1 VRSVNGERRA
11 GDADSDAEQ
20 ANDRTE
26 RAGRRAASDADSEGS
41 ALLRAQ
47 QMWLLR
53 AVTAPDAE
61 PLADGPP
68 PALDAARVLTPGPRL
83 TAAERLAI
91 YRDGY
96 RGRLVECL
104 ADDYAAVQFFLGE
117 AAFEALAHDYIEQHP
132 SRSPNLNAF
141 GRSMASFLG
150 ARAGEAGPFAADLAR
165 LEWAIVE
172 AIHAAP
178 SPPLAL
184 DRFEHMS
191 PEQWSVARLVP
202 AASVRVLRLA
212 HPANAYYQAFRTEGH
227 PSPPPPAPTATLVHR
242 RGWVVWRTD
251 LEPAM
256 ARLLEAIV
264 GGAPLGEALA
274 ASIADEDEGTQAHVT
289 HSFQD
294 WVGGGVFTAVELPDS

>member
-1 VRSVNGERRA
+1 MRSVNGDAGDGAGVRA
-11 GDADSDAEQ
+11 GDA
-20 ANDRTE
+20 
-26 RAGRRAASDADSEGS
+26 AASDS
-41 ALLRAQ
+41 AGLRAGAAGDGARLRAQ
-47 QMWLLR
+47 QMWLMQ
-53 AVTAPDAE
+53 AVTAPHAE
-61 PLADGPP
+61 LPADGRP

-117 AAFEALAHDYIEQHP
+117 GAFEALAHDYIEHHP
-132 SRSPNLNAF
+132 SRCPNLNAF
-141 GRSMASFLG
+141 GRSLAPFL
-150 ARAGEAGPFAADLAR
+150 ATRAGEAGPFAADLAR

-178 SPPLAL
+178 SPPLTL
-184 DRFEHMS
+184 DRFEHMT
-191 PEQWSVARLVP
+191 PEQWAVARLVP

-212 HPANAYYQAFRTEGH
+212 HPANAYYQAFRTAGH
-227 PSPPPPAPTATLVHR
+227 PSAPPPAPSATLVHR

-251 LEPAM
+251 LAPAM
-256 ARLLEAIV
+256 ARLLDAIAA
-264 GGAPLGEALA
+264 GAPLGAALA

-289 HSFQD
+289 HSFRD
-294 WVGGGVFTAVELPDS
+294 WVSGDVFTAVELPDS